1 MLLIPALD
9 LLGGKCVRL
18 RQGDYGQATEYSGDP
33 LAVARH
39 WQDTGAEWLH
49 VVDLDGARAGA
60 PRHLEL
66 VRGIRQAAPGL
77 RLELGGG
84 LRSMADVEQALEAAD
99 RVVLGT
105 AAVKDPQ
112 LVRDAVARFGDA
124 VAVGIDARQGLVAV
138 DGWESATGRPAYD
151 VAQEMAAAGV
161 QTLIFTDIETD
172 GTLQG
177 PNLNALAAMRG
188 VEGVRLIASGGV
200 ASIAHLRQI
209 AKLGVDACII
219 GKALYDGA
227 IDLARAMHETGEE
240 TERYEW

>member
-1 MLLIPALD
+1 
-9 LLGGKCVRL
+9 
-18 RQGDYGQATEYSGDP
+18 
-33 LAVARH
+33 
-39 WQDTGAEWLH
+39 
-49 VVDLDGARAGA
+49 
-60 PRHLEL
+60 
-66 VRGIRQAAPGL
+66 
-77 RLELGGG
+77 
-84 LRSMADVEQALEAAD
+84 
-99 RVVLGT
+99 
-105 AAVKDPQ
+105 
-112 LVRDAVARFGDA
+112 
-124 VAVGIDARQGLVAV
+124 
-138 DGWESATGRPAYD
+138 

-177 PNLNALAAMRG
+177 PNLNALAAVRG